1 MQHWNDYWKEGFLTS
16 FGSSFTGN
24 YQGVYSQH
32 WDAILSDLPRGS
44 QILDLATGNG
54 SIPLLGRKISQAKDL
69 SLHFTGTDL
78 AEVDTALIGKQIGFE
93 KDFFPI
99 DFTILTGIDSAQLPF
114 DDEQFD
120 CVTSQY
126 GFEYGDIKKTIE
138 EVSRV
143 LKPDGTVAFVLHN
156 SHSVILERNNQTL
169 DCLHDLVKSGGLLTM
184 LSEFIKAMGEV
195 QSKYDLAI
203 LKGNKKTDKARN
215 KFNDSVAKLESKYDI
230 GFFDSNI
237 GDLITGLF
245 KQYMFYPRVEK
256 YKLINKFKVSA
267 LSHMERLAD
276 LKNAASDQG
285 DIANLIKLSTEM
297 KFKCVN
303 NSELIDQEKGLLGWT
318 LTMKSL
324 K

>member
-32 WDAILSDLPRGS
+32 WDDTLSGLSPNS
-44 QILDLATGNG
+44 HILDLATGNG
-54 SIPLLGRKISQAKDL
+54 SIPLLGRKISVAKNL

-78 AEVDTALIGKQIGFE
+78 AEVDTVLIGKQIGFE
-93 KDFFPI
+93 KDAFPK
-99 DFTILTGIDSAQLPF
+99 DFTILPGIDSANLPF
-114 DDEQFD
+114 KDQQFD

-126 GFEYGDIKKTIE
+126 GFEYGDIKKTFE
-138 EVSRV
+138 EISRV
-143 LKPDGTVAFVLHN
+143 LKPYGTVDLVLHH
-156 SHSVILERNNQTL
+156 SHSVILVRNNQTL
-169 DCLHDLVKSGGLLTM
+169 DCLHDLVKTGGLLTI
-184 LSEFIKAMGEV
+184 LSEFVKAMGEV
-195 QSKYDLAI
+195 QNKYDLAI

-215 KFNDSVAKLESKYDI
+215 KFNDSVAKLESKFDI

-256 YKLINKFKVSA
+256 YKLIHKFKVSA

-276 LKNAASDQG
+276 LKNAASDAN
-285 DIANLIKLSTEM
+285 DIANLIKLSNAM
-297 KFKCVN
+297 GFSCINK
-303 NSELIDQEKGLLGWT
+303 SELIDEEKGLLGWT
-318 LTMKSL
+318 LTL
-324 K
+324 KNLK